1 MLLDV
6 ELRQDSLNQIF
17 REAFLAGKS
26 AFVKILDVD
35 LILKLIGLEL
45 LR

>member
-17 REAFLAGKS
+17 REALVAGKS
-26 AFVKILDVD
+26 ALVKIMDVN